1 MQFQQFDLDTR
12 ILAGVRAL
20 GWEQPTPI
28 QEQAIPRALEGR
40 DVMGLAR
47 TGTGKTAAFL
57 LPILQRLAAGPRGRV
72 RALVVA
78 PTRELA
84 EQIHQAAVSLCRPL
98 NLRSL
103 TLYGGVNINPQI
115 RALRAGVDI
124 VVACPGRLL
133 DHVGQKTVNLAH
145 VEMLVLDEADRMFDM
160 GFLPDVRKIVKQLP
174 AKRQTL
180 LFSATM
186 PQEVRH
192 LVAEV
197 QRDPVTVQVGTLK
210 PAHTVAHAL
219 YPVAQHLK
227 TPLLLELLRST
238 DTGSVIVFTK
248 TKHRAKRVGEQLV
261 KLGHRA
267 ASLQG
272 NLSQNRRQEAL
283 DGFRNG
289 TYTVLVATDIAAR
302 GIDVSQISHVINY
315 DVPDTVDAYTHRI
328 GRTGRL
334 ERTGDAFTFVTGED
348 TAMVRDIERTLGE
361 PIQRR
366 TLEGFDYT
374 ARPAAG
380 APEFRPDRR
389 PGGRSGGSRVGSHG
403 DRKPAASAASRRL
416 TAGAVVCS
424 HIRHGAEGTSREN
437 RGSAVRRPQR

>member
-1 MQFQQFDLDTR
+1 VRR
-12 ILAGVRAL
+12 IVR
-20 GWEQPTPI
+20 
-28 QEQAIPRALEGR
+28 
-40 DVMGLAR
+40 
-47 TGTGKTAAFL
+47 
-57 LPILQRLAAGPRGRV
+57 
-72 RALVVA
+72 
-78 PTRELA
+78 
-84 EQIHQAAVSLCRPL
+84 H
-98 NLRSL
+98 
-103 TLYGGVNINPQI
+103 
-115 RALRAGVDI
+115 
-124 VVACPGRLL
+124 
-133 DHVGQKTVNLAH
+133 
-145 VEMLVLDEADRMFDM
+145 
-160 GFLPDVRKIVKQLP
+160 LP

-210 PAHTVAHAL
+210 PTHTVAHAL
-219 YPVAQHLK
+219 YPVPQHLK
-227 TPLLLELLRST
+227 TPLLLEILRGT

-267 ASLQG
+267 TSLQG

-283 DGFRNG
+283 DGFRRG

-348 TAMVRDIERTLGE
+348 AAMVRDIERTLGE
-361 PIQRR
+361 PIPRK
-366 TLEGFDYT
+366 TLAGFDYA
-374 ARPAAG
+374 ARPPA

-389 PGGRSGGSRVGSHG
+389 PGGHPGGAHRGA
-403 DRKPAASAASRRL
+403 RRSAAPAPSRRL

-424 HIRHGAEGTSREN
+424 HIRHGAEGNSRET
-437 RGSAVRRPQR
+437 RGSAARHPQR

>member
-1 MQFQQFDLDTR
+1 
-12 ILAGVRAL
+12 
-20 GWEQPTPI
+20 
-28 QEQAIPRALEGR
+28 
-40 DVMGLAR
+40 
-47 TGTGKTAAFL
+47 
-57 LPILQRLAAGPRGRV
+57 
-72 RALVVA
+72 
-78 PTRELA
+78 
-84 EQIHQAAVSLCRPL
+84 
-98 NLRSL
+98 
-103 TLYGGVNINPQI
+103 
-115 RALRAGVDI
+115 
-124 VVACPGRLL
+124 
-133 DHVGQKTVNLAH
+133 
-145 VEMLVLDEADRMFDM
+145 
-160 GFLPDVRKIVKQLP
+160 
-174 AKRQTL
+174 
-180 LFSATM
+180 M

-192 LVAEV
+192 LVAEILH
-197 QRDPVTVQVGTLK
+197 DPVTVQVGALK

-219 YPVAQHLK
+219 YPVAAHLK
-227 TPLLLELLRST
+227 TPLLLELLRRT
-238 DTGSVIVFTK
+238 DTGSVVVFTK

-267 ASLQG
+267 TSLQG

-302 GIDVSQISHVINY
+302 GIDVSRISHVINY

-361 PIQRR
+361 PIPRR
-366 TLEGFDYT
+366 TLEGFDYA

-389 PGGRSGGSRVGSHG
+389 PGGRAGGSRS
-403 DRKPAASAASRRL
+403 DRRQPVAAPARRL

-437 RGSAVRRPQR
+437 RGSAIRRPQR

>member
-1 MQFQQFDLDTR
+1 VQFQQFDLDTR

-57 LPILQRLAAGPRGRV
+57 LPILQRLAAGPHGRV
-72 RALVVA
+72 RALIVA

-115 RALRAGVDI
+115 RALRAGVDV

-192 LVAEV
+192 LVAEIL
-197 QRDPVTVQVGTLK
+197 RDPVTVQVGTLK
-210 PAHTVAHAL
+210 PTHTVAHAL
-219 YPVAQHLK
+219 YPVAAHLK
-227 TPLLLELLRST
+227 TPLLLELLRRT
-238 DTGSVIVFTK
+238 DTGSVVVFTK

-302 GIDVSQISHVINY
+302 GIDVSQISHVVNY

-348 TAMVRDIERTLGE
+348 TAMVRDIERTLGA
-361 PIQRR
+361 PIPRK
-366 TLEGFDYT
+366 TLEGFDYA